1 MAVHREPVRLVC
13 DGRGEIV
20 AESVSA
26 MRERLRAASKVLT
39 MALELPAAT
48 WEPHDWRDFD

>member
-1 MAVHREPVRLVC
+1 MKR
-13 DGRGEIV
+13 
-20 AESVSA
+20 
-26 MRERLRAASKVLT
+26 RERVELEISDEAVADLRQRMNRAVAASKALT